1 MRITC
6 LVNNYSIN
14 NSFANEEALSLF
26 IETEKFNILFDTGI
40 NEALFLNADLLDI
53 ELKNLDYI
61 VLSHGHRDH
70 TGALKKLMDINKK
83 AKVIAHK
90 EILLDAFTI

>member
-14 NSFANEEALSLF
+14 SSFLDEEALSLF

-40 NEALFLNADLLDI
+40 NDALFLNADLLDI
-53 ELKNLDYI
+53 ELNSLDYI
-61 VLSHGHRDH
+61 ILSHGHKDH
-70 TGALKKLMDINKK
+70 TGALKKLMEINKK

-90 EILLDAFTI
+90 